1 VEATLVALW
10 LTGRLKSPP
19 QNERMTLFAYKAV
32 NSLGETEEGVRD
44 AVDERQLIAALQT
57 EGYIPIRVIPA
68 GAKSFLGLRLGI
80 KQSGLSQKDISLFT
94 GELATL
100 LESGLP
106 LDKSLLVLIDL
117 TEDNERVTKL
127 IARVL
132 DKVKGGSTLADALE
146 KQSGI
151 FSKFYLNMIRA
162 GEAGGSLGEV
172 LTRLSE
178 YLERSRELK
187 ETVSTALIYPAI
199 LLIMSLASL
208 FVMLT
213 FVVPQ
218 FSEMF
223 ESAGKALPVST
234 QIVVGLAE
242 WLQSYWWLLILGVVL
257 VTGYMNL
264 QMADPVKKKVWDGR
278 FLKLPLAGTII
289 LNKETA
295 NISRT
300 LGTLLGNGVSILAA
314 LVIVRETVDNLVLAA
329 AIQDTEEQLRQGK
342 NMSDALLEKGIFPK
356 MAMQMIKMG
365 EETGRLEEMLLRV
378 ATIYDKQL
386 RVAIQRMLALLE
398 PALIISLG
406 LMIAGIIVS
415 ILLAILSVN
424 DLAF

>member
-1 VEATLVALW
+1 M
-10 LTGRLKSPP
+10 P
-19 QNERMTLFAYKAV
+19 LFAYKAV
-32 NSLGETEEGVRD
+32 NSVGETEEGIGE
-44 AVDERQLIAALQT
+44 AADEQILIAALHA
-57 EGYIPIRVIPA
+57 EGYIPIRVAPA
-68 GAKSFLGLRLGI
+68 STKTFLGLSLSPR
-80 KQSGLSQKDISLFT
+80 QSRLSQKDIALFT

-106 LDKSLLVLIDL
+106 LDKSLSVLMGL
-117 TEDNERVTKL
+117 TEDYERLSKL
-127 IARVL
+127 VARVL
-132 DKVKGGSTLADALE
+132 ERVKGGAALADALE
-146 KQSGI
+146 KQTGT
-151 FSKFYLNMIRA
+151 FTKFYLNMIRA
-162 GEAGGSLGEV
+162 GEAGGSLSEV

-178 YLERSRELK
+178 YLERSKELK
-187 ETVSTALIYPAI
+187 DTVSTALIYPAI

-242 WLQSYWWLLILGVVL
+242 WLQSYWWALILAVLLISA
-257 VTGYMNL
+257 YMNFQL
-264 QMADPVKKKVWDGR
+264 ADPVTKKVWDKR
-278 FLKLPLAGTII
+278 FLELPLVGNII

-300 LGTLLGNGVSILAA
+300 LGTLLGNGVSILTA
-314 LVIVRETVDNLVLAA
+314 LAIVRETVDNLVLTA
-329 AIQDTEEQLRQGK
+329 AIQEAEEQLKQGK
-342 NMSDALLEKGIFPK
+342 NMSDALLDKGIFPK

-386 RVAIQRMLALLE
+386 RTAIQRMLALLE

-406 LMIAGIIVS
+406 FMIAGIIVS

>member
-1 VEATLVALW
+1 M
-10 LTGRLKSPP
+10 P
-19 QNERMTLFAYKAV
+19 LFTYKAV
-32 NSLGETEEGVRD
+32 NSLGETEEGIRD
-44 AVDERQLIAALQT
+44 AADEQLLITALQS
-57 EGYIPIRVIPA
+57 EGYIPIRVTPA
-68 GAKSFLGLRLGI
+68 NSRSFLGLGA
-80 KQSGLSQKDISLFT
+80 KQSKLSQKDIALLT

-106 LDKSLLVLIDL
+106 LDKSLQVLIDL
-117 TEDNERVTKL
+117 TEDNERLSKL

-132 DKVKGGSTLADALE
+132 DKVKGGASLADALE
-146 KQSGI
+146 QQAGI

-162 GEAGGSLGEV
+162 GEAGGSLDDV
-172 LTRLSE
+172 LTRMSD
-178 YLERSRELK
+178 YLERSQELK
-187 ETVSTALIYPAI
+187 DTVSTALIYPAI
-199 LLIMSLASL
+199 LLVMSLASL

-218 FSEMF
+218 FTEMF

-234 QIVVGLAE
+234 QIVVGLAN
-242 WLQSYWWLLILGVVL
+242 WLQSYWWALLAGIISISS
-257 VTGYMNL
+257 YMKFQL
-264 QMADPVKKKVWDGR
+264 ADPIRKKVWDGR

-289 LNKETA
+289 TNKETA

-300 LGTLLGNGVSILAA
+300 LGTLLGNGVSILSA
-314 LVIVRETVDNLVLAA
+314 LVIVRETVDNLVLAS
-329 AIQDTEEQLRQGK
+329 AIADAEEQLKQGK
-342 NMSDALLEKGIFPK
+342 HLSDALLEKRLFPK

-386 RVAIQRMLALLE
+386 RVAIQRLLAFLE
-398 PALIISLG
+398 PALIITLG

>member
-1 VEATLVALW
+1 
-10 LTGRLKSPP
+10 
-19 QNERMTLFAYKAV
+19 MLFAYKAV

-44 AVDERQLIAALQT
+44 AVDEQQLIATLQA
-57 EGYIPIRVIPA
+57 EGYIPIRVVPA

-80 KQSGLSQKDISLFT
+80 KRSKLSQKDIALFT

-117 TEDNERVTKL
+117 TEDNERVAKL
-127 IARVL
+127 IGRVL
-132 DKVKGGSTLADALE
+132 EKVKGGSTLADALE

-178 YLERSRELK
+178 YLDRSRELK

-242 WLQSYWWLLILGVVL
+242 WLQSYWWMLVLGVVL
-257 VTGYMNL
+257 LTGYMNL
-264 QMADPVKKKVWDGR
+264 QMADPVKKKIWDGR

-289 LNKETA
+289 LHKETA

-329 AIQDTEEQLRQGK
+329 AIQDAEEQLKQGK
-342 NMSDALLEKGIFPK
+342 HLSDALMEKGIFPK

-386 RVAIQRMLALLE
+386 RVSIQRMLALLE

>member
-1 VEATLVALW
+1 MAVFT
-10 LTGRLKSPP
+10 
-19 QNERMTLFAYKAV
+19 FKAI
-32 NSLGETEEGVRD
+32 NSLGETEEGMRD
-44 AVDERQLIAALQT
+44 AVDERHLIAALQS
-57 EGYIPIRVIPA
+57 EGYIPIRVAPA
-68 GAKSFLGLRLGI
+68 NSRSFLGLGLGA
-80 KQSGLSQKDISLFT
+80 KQSKLSQKDIGLLT

-106 LDKSLLVLIDL
+106 LDKSLLVLMDL
-117 TEDNERVTKL
+117 TEDNERLRKL

-132 DKVKGGSTLADALE
+132 DKVKGGASLADALE
-146 KQSGI
+146 QQAGI

-172 LTRLSE
+172 LTRLSD
-178 YLERSRELK
+178 YLERSQELK
-187 ETVSTALIYPAI
+187 DTVSTALIYPAI
-199 LLIMSLASL
+199 LLVMSLASL

-218 FSEMF
+218 FTEMF

-234 QIVVGLAE
+234 QIVVGLAN
-242 WLQSYWWLLILGVVL
+242 WLQSYWWVLL
-257 VTGYMNL
+257 TGIIFISSYMKL
-264 QMADPVKKKVWDGR
+264 QLADPIKKKVWDGR

-314 LVIVRETVDNLVLAA
+314 LIIVRETVDNLVIAA
-329 AIQDTEEQLRQGK
+329 AIEDAEEQLKQGK
-342 NMSDALLEKGIFPK
+342 HLSDALLEKGLFPK

-386 RVAIQRMLALLE
+386 RVAIQRLLAFLE
-398 PALIISLG
+398 PALIITLG

>member
-1 VEATLVALW
+1 MPLYT
-10 LTGRLKSPP
+10 
-19 QNERMTLFAYKAV
+19 YKAI
-32 NSLGETEEGVRD
+32 NNLGETEEGVRD
-44 AVDERQLIAALQT
+44 AVDEQALITSLQS
-57 EGYIPIRVIPA
+57 EGLIPIRVA
-68 GAKSFLGLRLGI
+68 AANSRSFLGLGFGG
-80 KQSGLSQKDISLFT
+80 KQSKLSQKDIALLT

-106 LDKSLLVLIDL
+106 LDKSLLVLMDL
-117 TEDNERVTKL
+117 TEDNERLSKL

-132 DKVKGGSTLADALE
+132 EKVKGGVSLADSLE
-146 KQSGI
+146 QQHGV
-151 FSKFYLNMIRA
+151 FTKFYLNMIRA
-162 GEAGGSLGEV
+162 GEAGGGLDQV
-172 LTRLSE
+172 LIRLSD
-178 YLERSRELK
+178 YLERSQELK
-187 ETVSTALIYPAI
+187 DSVSTALIYPII
-199 LLIMSLASL
+199 LLVMSLASL
-208 FVMLT
+208 FIMLT

-218 FSEMF
+218 FTEMF

-242 WLQSYWWLLILGVVL
+242 WLQSYWWALLIGFIFISS
-257 VTGYMNL
+257 YMKYQL
-264 QMADPVKKKVWDGR
+264 ADPVRKKVWDGR

-289 LNKETA
+289 TNKETA

-300 LGTLLGNGVSILAA
+300 LGTLLGNGVSILSA
-314 LVIVRETVDNLVLAA
+314 LVIVRETVDNLVMAS
-329 AIQDTEEQLRQGK
+329 AIADAEEQLKQGK
-342 NMSDALLEKGIFPK
+342 HLSDALLEKQLLPK

-386 RVAIQRMLALLE
+386 RVAIQRLLAFLE
-398 PALIISLG
+398 PVLIITLG

>member
-1 VEATLVALW
+1 
-10 LTGRLKSPP
+10 
-19 QNERMTLFAYKAV
+19 MLFAYKAI

-44 AVDERQLIAALQT
+44 AVNDRQLIATLQT

-68 GAKSFLGLRLGI
+68 SAKSFLGLRLGI
-80 KQSGLSQKDISLFT
+80 KQSRLSQKDISLFT

-106 LDKSLLVLIDL
+106 LDKSLLVLMDL
-117 TEDNERVTKL
+117 TEDNERVTRL
-127 IARVL
+127 IGRVL

-172 LTRLSE
+172 LVRLSE

-242 WLQSYWWLLILGVVL
+242 WLQSYWWVLVLGVVFI
-257 VTGYMNL
+257 TGYMNL
-264 QMADPVKKKVWDGR
+264 QMADPVKKKVWDAR

>member
-1 VEATLVALW
+1 MALF
-10 LTGRLKSPP
+10 S
-19 QNERMTLFAYKAV
+19 YKAI

-44 AVDERQLIAALQT
+44 AADEQGLIAALQS
-57 EGYIPIRVIPA
+57 EGYIPIRVAPA
-68 GAKSFLGLRLGI
+68 TARSFLGFSLGA
-80 KQSGLSQKDISLFT
+80 KQSRLSQKEIGLLT

-106 LDKSLLVLIDL
+106 LDRSLSVLMDL
-117 TEDNERVTKL
+117 TADNERLSKL
-127 IARVL
+127 IGRVL
-132 DKVKGGSTLADALE
+132 ERVKGGSSLADALE
-146 KQSGI
+146 KQAGV
-151 FSKFYLNMIRA
+151 FSKFYINMIRA

-172 LTRLSE
+172 LTRLSD

-187 ETVSTALIYPAI
+187 DTISTALIYPVI
-199 LLIMSLASL
+199 LLVMSLASL

-218 FSEMF
+218 FTEMF
-223 ESAGKALPVST
+223 ESAGKDLPVPT

-242 WLQSYWWLLILGVVL
+242 WLQSYWWMLALIVV
-257 VTGYMNL
+257 VVYGYMNFQL
-264 QMADPVKKKVWDGR
+264 ADPVTKKTWDRR
-278 FLKLPLAGTII
+278 FLAMPLFGSII

-300 LGTLLGNGVSILAA
+300 LGTLLGNGVSILTA
-314 LVIVRETVDNLVLAA
+314 LAIARETVDNLALAEVCA
-329 AIQDTEEQLRQGK
+329 DAEEQLKQGR
-342 NMSDALLEKGIFPK
+342 NMSDALMEKGVLPK

-386 RVAIQRMLALLE
+386 RIAIQRMLALLE
-398 PALIISLG
+398 PALIITLG
-406 LMIAGIIVS
+406 VMIAGIIVS

>member
-1 VEATLVALW
+1 MALF
-10 LTGRLKSPP
+10 S
-19 QNERMTLFAYKAV
+19 YKAI

-44 AVDERQLIAALQT
+44 AADEQGLIVALQS
-57 EGYIPIRVIPA
+57 EGYIPIRVAPA
-68 GAKSFLGLRLGI
+68 TARSFLGFSLGA
-80 KQSGLSQKDISLFT
+80 KQSRLSQKEIGLLT

-106 LDKSLLVLIDL
+106 LDRSLSVLMDL
-117 TEDNERVTKL
+117 TADNERLSKL
-127 IARVL
+127 IGRVL
-132 DKVKGGSTLADALE
+132 ERVKGGSSLADALE
-146 KQSGI
+146 KQAGV
-151 FSKFYLNMIRA
+151 FSKFYINMIRA

-172 LTRLSE
+172 LTRLSD

-187 ETVSTALIYPAI
+187 DTISTALIYPVI
-199 LLIMSLASL
+199 LLVMSLASL

-218 FSEMF
+218 FTEMF
-223 ESAGKALPVST
+223 ESAGKDLPVPT

-242 WLQSYWWLLILGVVL
+242 GLQSYWWMLALIVV
-257 VTGYMNL
+257 VVYGYMNFQL
-264 QMADPVKKKVWDGR
+264 ADPVTKKTWDRR
-278 FLKLPLAGTII
+278 FLAMPLFGSII

-300 LGTLLGNGVSILAA
+300 LGTLLGNGVSILTA
-314 LVIVRETVDNLVLAA
+314 LAIARETVDNLALAEVCA
-329 AIQDTEEQLRQGK
+329 DAEEQLKQGR
-342 NMSDALLEKGIFPK
+342 NMSDALMEKGVLPK

-386 RVAIQRMLALLE
+386 RIAIQRMLALLE
-398 PALIISLG
+398 PALIITLG
-406 LMIAGIIVS
+406 VMIAGIIVS

>member
-1 VEATLVALW
+1 
-10 LTGRLKSPP
+10 
-19 QNERMTLFAYKAV
+19 MLFAYKAV

-44 AVDERQLIAALQT
+44 AVDEQQLIATLQT
-57 EGYIPIRVIPA
+57 EGYIPIRVVPA
-68 GAKSFLGLRLGI
+68 SAKSFLGLRLGI
-80 KQSGLSQKDISLFT
+80 KQSKLSQKDIALFT

-117 TEDNERVTKL
+117 TEDNERVSKL
-127 IARVL
+127 IGRVL

-172 LTRLSE
+172 LTRLSD

-234 QIVVGLAE
+234 QIVVGLAN
-242 WLQSYWWLLILGVVL
+242 WLQSYWWMLALGIVLI
-257 VTGYMNL
+257 TGYMNL
-264 QMADPVKKKVWDGR
+264 QLADPVKKKVWDGR

-289 LNKETA
+289 LHKETA

-329 AIQDTEEQLRQGK
+329 AIQDTEEQLKQGK

-386 RVAIQRMLALLE
+386 RVSIQRMLALLE
-398 PALIISLG
+398 PALIITLG

>member
-1 VEATLVALW
+1 
-10 LTGRLKSPP
+10 
-19 QNERMTLFAYKAV
+19 MLFAYKAV
-32 NSLGETEEGVRD
+32 NNLGETEEGVRD
-44 AVDERQLIAALQT
+44 AVDEQQLIAVLQS
-57 EGYIPIRVIPA
+57 EGYIPIRVVPA
-68 GAKSFLGLRLGI
+68 SAKSFLGLQLGP
-80 KQSGLSQKDISLFT
+80 KQSKLSQKDIALFT

-132 DKVKGGSTLADALE
+132 EKVKGGSSLADALE
-146 KQSGI
+146 KQAGI

-172 LTRLSE
+172 LARLSD

-242 WLQSYWWLLILGVVL
+242 WLQSYWWMLILAAVFSSA
-257 VTGYMNL
+257 YMNMQL
-264 QMADPVKKKVWDGR
+264 ADPVKKKVWDAR
-278 FLKLPLAGTII
+278 FLKLPLAGMII

-300 LGTLLGNGVSILAA
+300 LGTLLGNGVSILSA
-314 LVIVRETVDNLVLAA
+314 LVIVRETVDNLVLAE
-329 AIQDTEEQLRQGK
+329 AIQDTEEKLKQGK

-386 RVAIQRMLALLE
+386 RLSIQRMLALLE

>member
-1 VEATLVALW
+1 M
-10 LTGRLKSPP
+10 P
-19 QNERMTLFAYKAV
+19 LFTYKAV
-32 NSLGETEEGVRD
+32 NSLGETEEGIRD
-44 AVDERQLIAALQT
+44 AVDEQLLISALQS
-57 EGYIPIRVIPA
+57 EGYIPIRVAPTNSR
-68 GAKSFLGLRLGI
+68 SFLGMGLGT
-80 KQSGLSQKDISLFT
+80 KQSKLSQKDIVLLT

-106 LDKSLLVLIDL
+106 LDKSLLVLMDL
-117 TEDNERVTKL
+117 TEDNERLSKL
-127 IARVL
+127 IAKVL
-132 DKVKGGSTLADALE
+132 DKVKGGASLADALE
-146 KQSGI
+146 QQAGI

-162 GEAGGSLGEV
+162 GEAGGSLDDV
-172 LTRLSE
+172 LTRMSD
-178 YLERSRELK
+178 YLERSQELK
-187 ETVSTALIYPAI
+187 DTVSTALIYPAI
-199 LLIMSLASL
+199 LLVMSLASL

-218 FSEMF
+218 FTEMF

-234 QIVVGLAE
+234 QIVVGLAN
-242 WLQSYWWLLILGVVL
+242 WLQSYWWALLAGIVSISS
-257 VTGYMNL
+257 YMKFQL
-264 QMADPVKKKVWDGR
+264 ADPIRKKVWDGR

-289 LNKETA
+289 TNKETA

-329 AIQDTEEQLRQGK
+329 AIQDAEEQLKQGK
-342 NMSDALLEKGIFPK
+342 HLSDALLEKRLFPK

-386 RVAIQRMLALLE
+386 RVAIQRLLAFLE
-398 PALIISLG
+398 PALIITLG

>member
-1 VEATLVALW
+1 
-10 LTGRLKSPP
+10 
-19 QNERMTLFAYKAV
+19 MTLFAYKAV

-44 AVDERQLIAALQT
+44 AVDEQQLIVTLQT
-57 EGYIPIRVIPA
+57 EGYIPIRVMPA
-68 GAKSFLGLRLGI
+68 SAKSFLGLKLGV
-80 KQSGLSQKDISLFT
+80 KQSKLSQKDIALFT

-127 IARVL
+127 IGRVL
-132 DKVKGGSTLADALE
+132 EKVKGGSTLADALE

-199 LLIMSLASL
+199 LLVMSLASL

-234 QIVVGLAE
+234 QIVVGLAN
-242 WLQSYWWLLILGVVL
+242 WLQSYWWILVLGVVL
-257 VTGYMNL
+257 ITGYMNI
-264 QMADPVKKKVWDGR
+264 QMTDPVRKKVWDGR

-289 LNKETA
+289 LHKETA

-329 AIQDTEEQLRQGK
+329 AIQDTEEQLKQGK

-386 RVAIQRMLALLE
+386 RVSIQRMLALLE

>member
-1 VEATLVALW
+1 M
-10 LTGRLKSPP
+10 P
-19 QNERMTLFAYKAV
+19 LFKYKAI
-32 NSLGETEEGVRD
+32 NSSGETEENIRD
-44 AVDERQLIAALQT
+44 AADEQALIASLQS
-57 EGYIPIRVIPA
+57 EGYIPISVALATSR
-68 GAKSFLGLRLGI
+68 SFLGLSLGG
-80 KQSGLSQKDISLFT
+80 KQSKLSQKDIGLFT
-94 GELATL
+94 SELATL

-106 LDKSLLVLIDL
+106 LDKSLSVLIDL
-117 TEDNERVTKL
+117 TDDSERLSKL
-127 IARVL
+127 ITKVL
-132 DKVKGGSTLADALE
+132 EKVKGGSSLADALE
-146 KQSGI
+146 KQTGI
-151 FSKFYLNMIRA
+151 FSKFYLNMLRA
-162 GEAGGSLGEV
+162 GEAGGNLGEV
-172 LTRLSE
+172 LARLSE

-187 ETVSTALIYPAI
+187 DTVSTALIYPAI
-199 LLIMSLASL
+199 LLVMSLASL

-218 FSEMF
+218 FTEMF

-242 WLQSYWWLLILGVVL
+242 WLQKYWWILIGGVIFASS
-257 VTGYMNL
+257 YMKF
-264 QMADPVKKKVWDGR
+264 QMADPVRKKKWDGI

-289 LNKETA
+289 LHKETA

-300 LGTLLGNGVSILAA
+300 LGTLLGNGVSILSAMI
-314 LVIVRETVDNLVLAA
+314 IVRETVDNLVLAD
-329 AIQDTEEQLRQGK
+329 AIQDTEEQLKQGK
-342 NMSDALLEKGIFPK
+342 HMSDALHDKGIFPK

-386 RVAIQRMLALLE
+386 RVSIARMLALLE
-398 PALIISLG
+398 PALIITLG